1 MTVAAILH
9 DKGSDVIQVRSDDT
23 VLFAVQ
29 LLAEK
34 RIGCVP
40 VVDHGK
46 VVGIFSERDLV
57 YRLGAEGAA
66 ILDAPVSTVMTSPAI
81 TITPDTPVLQGLSMM
96 TRRRMRHLPVVV
108 DGGLVGLV
116 SIGDLVKFRIDRIE
130 AEAEAM
136 RVYIQ
141 TA

>member
-1 MTVAAILH
+1 MTVAAILQG
-9 DKGSDVIQVRSDDT
+9 KGSDVIHVRSDDS
-23 VLFAVQ
+23 VLTAVQ
-29 LLAEK
+29 LLARH

-40 VVDHGK
+40 VVDQGQ

-57 YRLGAEGAA
+57 YRVGEDGADA
-66 ILDAPVSTVMTSPAI
+66 LDRPVSSVMTSPAI
-81 TITPDTPVLQGLSMM
+81 TIAPDTPVLQGLSMM
-96 TRRRMRHLPVVV
+96 TRRRIRHLPVIA
-108 DGGLVGLV
+108 DGELVGLV